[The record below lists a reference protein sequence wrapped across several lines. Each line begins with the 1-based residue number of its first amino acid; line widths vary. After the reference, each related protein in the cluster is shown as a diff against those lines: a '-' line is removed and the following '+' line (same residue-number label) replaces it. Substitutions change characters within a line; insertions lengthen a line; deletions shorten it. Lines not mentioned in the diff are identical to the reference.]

1 MPQSRFILDTNIAS
15 FIIRGASPLLKERL
29 SSVPL
34 ARLMISVLT
43 EAELRFVVAQ
53 APHTRKLAP
62 LVDSFLSHV
71 TILPWES
78 AAAMEYALLRLAL
91 TRKGLTLANMDLL
104 IAAHA
109 LAARATLVT
118 NDAALLRSRPLVKAT
133 DWTT

>member
-1 MPQSRFILDTNIAS
+1 
-15 FIIRGASPLLKERL
+15 
-29 SSVPL
+29 
-34 ARLMISVLT
+34 
-43 EAELRFVVAQ
+43 
-53 APHTRKLAP
+53 
-62 LVDSFLSHV
+62 
-71 TILPWES
+71 
-78 AAAMEYALLRLAL
+78 MEYALLRLAL

>member
-1 MPQSRFILDTNIAS
+1 MPQSLFMLDTNIVS

-34 ARLMISVLT
+34 ARLTISVLT
-43 EAELRFVVAQ
+43 EAELRYGVAQ
-53 APHTRKLAP
+53 APHAKKLGT
-62 LVDSFLSHV
+62 LVDNFLSHV

-78 AAAMEYALLRLAL
+78 AAAEEYALLRRAL
-91 TRKGLTLANMDLL
+91 TRKGLSLTNMDML

-118 NDAALLRSRPLVKAT
+118 NDAALLRLHPLVKTT